1 MTTEQESANR
11 IAGLEKSIRQGETKW
26 AKLWAKWKWWH
37 SPNMAERYFGNVE
50 NEFACITPPQEGDL
64 NKELW
69 KKAVDLQERIET
81 RRRLR
86 LRIHLSE
93 VLQLEL
99 LTVRLFS
106 TERLLAKA
114 WSIRSDFKR
123 LVPKETFE
131 QYQASNPPSP
141 SRNAEPP
148 YIDKVREDAVDLQTG
163 IHWWY
168 TSSYHKEK
176 RLYVTKFKL
185 SGSLFIFLSAT
196 VLLAKCHTT
205 APSALLM
212 LLIVALMGMMGA
224 VLSIGRRMLPV
235 SEQNITDSDPVI
247 RATQFDHGGIGL
259 GLSTIVGGVSAVVL
273 YLLMAAGLNTVA
285 EPLTPRFMSACLSSA
300 CNPTLPATLPN
311 YFNGLLPFDT
321 ANFAKVLCWSFVAG
335 FAEKFVP
342 DILDR
347 MAKNDKAN
355 AK

>member
-1 MTTEQESANR
+1 MTTEQEIAR
-11 IAGLEKSIRQGETKW
+11 IAELEKNIRQGETKLARWW
-26 AKLWAKWKWWH
+26 AKRKWWH
-37 SPNMAERYFGNVE
+37 SPSMTERYFGSVE
-50 NEFACITPPQEGDL
+50 NEFACIAPPRAGDP
-64 NKELW
+64 NEKLW
-69 KKAVDLQERIET
+69 QKAVDLQEHIEI

-86 LRIHLSE
+86 LRVHLSE

-106 TERLLAKA
+106 DERLLAKV

-123 LVPKETFE
+123 IVPKETFE

-141 SRNAEPP
+141 SRNAEPS

-176 RLYVTKFKL
+176 RLYITKLKL
-185 SGSLFIFLSAT
+185 FGSLSIFLIVT
-196 VLLAKCHTT
+196 VLLAKCHMV

-235 SEQNITDSDPVI
+235 SEQNVTDSDPVI

-285 EPLTPRFMSACLSSA
+285 EPLTPKFMSVCLVYEACK
-300 CNPTLPATLPN
+300 PTLPPTLFN
-311 YFNGLLPFDT
+311 YFSGLLPFDT
-321 ANFAKVLCWSFVAG
+321 ASFAKALCWSFVAG
-335 FAEKFVP
+335 FAEQFVP

-347 MAKNDKAN
+347 MAKSDKAN